1 VSEVGFELS
10 ELYQPAESEVFS
22 YQFQEGEEVYT
33 HYGAVIQ
40 KIPTFTPNWYGYE
53 YIKLSED
60 DEPILVVVQE
70 SDGGVTLGDYFGSP
84 VNAELIYKDSGSG
97 GGQLFSALSE
107 SDKER
112 TLDFQFNPV
121 QSFLIQNGKLVLRSQ
136 SFAEDDVLYN
146 TQGLKFS
153 DLNGDGH
160 LDLTGLA
167 GDADKGTAFINEA
180 GTMRRLN
187 LQYAF
192 PAIDFSVPLK
202 GGFGFTIRNL
212 GIQNRPEFIY
222 WSTGSNGKAQAPN
235 DFVILE
241 ASESIDDLPFIGI
254 EEMIKIYSLCG
265 RYDSS
270 QSCLY

>member
-1 VSEVGFELS
+1 M
-10 ELYQPAESEVFS
+10 
-22 YQFQEGEEVYT
+22 
-33 HYGAVIQ
+33 
-40 KIPTFTPNWYGYE
+40 
-53 YIKLSED
+53 
-60 DEPILVVVQE
+60 LVVVQE
-70 SDGGVTLGDYFGSP
+70 SDGGVTLGEYFGAP

-97 GGQLFSALSE
+97 AGQLFSALSE

-136 SFAEDDVLYN
+136 SFVEGDVLYN
-146 TQGLKFS
+146 TPGLKFS

-167 GDADKGTAFINEA
+167 GGADKGTTFINDA
-180 GTMRRLN
+180 GTMRRIN

-192 PAIDFSVPLK
+192 PSIEFSMPLE

-222 WSTGSNGKAQAPN
+222 WATGSNGEAQAPN

-254 EEMIKIYSLCG
+254 EEMIQIYSLCG

-270 QSCLY
+270 RSCLY